1 MKPHSSPPPRRHR
14 GAVPPV
20 AAGPAAAAAAA
31 AAPSPLPLTPPPAAG
46 ATTPTEIEDAPT
58 EIDESSPVSW
68 ATAALP
74 SPEQKVPLLSLRDRQ
89 SWRFVD
95 CLVAD
100 EGYRRRL
107 GVTGIDR
114 PTTAAR
120 RDRSRSRG
128 RPAAA
133 GQPALAAAQPAP
145 APSAQPSPRP
155 ASLIP
160 PSSPAPSASASSSS
174 GSPAVITF
182 DYAMT
187 LNNYYGPGSND
198 RIECNIYN
206 GAPYDSSHHN
216 NFSRIR

>member
-14 GAVPPV
+14 GAAPPV

-46 ATTPTEIEDAPT
+46 ATTPT

-133 GQPALAAAQPAP
+133 GQSALAAAQPAP

-160 PSSPAPSASASSSS
+160 PSPAPSAS
-174 GSPAVITF
+174 
-182 DYAMT
+182 
-187 LNNYYGPGSND
+187 GPGSDD
-198 RIECNIYN
+198 RIDCNIYN
-206 GAPYDSSHHN
+206 GAPHDSSHHN

>member
-1 MKPHSSPPPRRHR
+1 MSLSKGCQVNIPELLIMVLKRQRNKAS
-14 GAVPPV
+14 
-20 AAGPAAAAAAA
+20 A

-46 ATTPTEIEDAPT
+46 ATTPTEIEEAPT
-58 EIDESSPVSW
+58 EIEE
-68 ATAALP
+68 TAALP

-114 PTTAAR
+114 PTAPAR

-160 PSSPAPSASASSSS
+160 PSPAPSASASSS
-174 GSPAVITF
+174 GSPAAITY
-182 DYAMT
+182 DDAMT
-187 LNNYYGPGSND
+187 LNNYYGPGSDD